1 MFIAYLRNLIRI
13 RRLPRKI
20 EPLVSVDRE
29 FDSPLVLLQPPV
41 VIVEIQDQEPKP
53 HPPEP
58 VVPSKHKLSIWV

>member
-1 MFIAYLRNLIRI
+1 MFITYLRNLIRV
-13 RRLPRKI
+13 RRPSRKV

-29 FDSPLVLLQPPV
+29 FDSPPESHPPA

-58 VVPSKHKLSIWV
+58 VVPHKHKLSIWV